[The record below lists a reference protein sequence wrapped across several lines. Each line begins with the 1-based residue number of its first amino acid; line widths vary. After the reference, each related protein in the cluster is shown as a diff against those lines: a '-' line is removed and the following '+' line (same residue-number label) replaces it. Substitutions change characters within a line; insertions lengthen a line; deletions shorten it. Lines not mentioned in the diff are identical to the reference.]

1 MPDQPQDRVKDRVVV
16 ITGASAGIGAAL
28 AEIVARRGDT
38 PVLTARNRAA
48 LADVAARCRTRA
60 DVLVADVTRRADV
73 EAVVSATLQARGRID
88 VWVNNAGRGITSLVS
103 QLTDQDF
110 DEMMTVNVKSVLYGM
125 QAVLPHFRERRRGHI
140 INISSMLGRL
150 PFVPFRSIYS
160 AAKHAVNALTA
171 NLRLELADEFPDI
184 AVSAVHPGIV
194 ATAFGTNALHG
205 GPDSRQLPGAQS
217 AEEVATI
224 IADTMNSRQADIYTR
239 PEARQSVA
247 AYYTAEDMAA
257 VERQSMLRVRR

>member
-1 MPDQPQDRVKDRVVV
+1 MGEPSQDRIVV

-28 AEIVARRGDT
+28 AELLARRGDI
-38 PVLTARNRAA
+38 PVLVARNRAA
-48 LADVAARCRTRA
+48 LEEVAARCAGRA
-60 DVLVADVTRRADV
+60 DAHVADVTRREDL
-73 EAVVSATLQARGRID
+73 EAVVSATLRSRGHID
-88 VWVNNAGRGITSLVS
+88 VWVNNAGRGITRLVS

-125 QAVLPHFRERRRGHI
+125 QVVLPHFRERRRGHI
-140 INISSMLGRL
+140 INVSSMLGRL

-171 NLRLELADEFPDI
+171 NLRLELCDEFPDI
-184 AVSAVHPGIV
+184 VVSGVHPGIV
-194 ATAFGTNALHG
+194 ATAFGSNALHG
-205 GPDSRQLPGAQS
+205 GPDSRNLPGAQS
-217 AEEVATI
+217 AEEVAAI
-224 IADTMNSRQADIYTR
+224 IADTMNTRQADVYTR

-247 AYYTAEDMAA
+247 AYFAAEDMAA

>member
-1 MPDQPQDRVKDRVVV
+1 MATQPQDRVVV

-28 AEIVARRGDT
+28 AEIVARRGDL
-38 PVLTARNRAA
+38 PVLAARNRPA
-48 LADVAARCRTRA
+48 LEEVAARCQGRA
-60 DVLVADVTRRADV
+60 VVHVADVTRRADLD
-73 EAVVSATLQARGRID
+73 AVVAATLRARGRID
-88 VWVNNAGRGITSLVS
+88 VWVNNAGRGISRLVS

-184 AVSAVHPGIV
+184 VVSAVHPGIV
-194 ATAFGTNALHG
+194 ATGFGSNALHG
-205 GPDSRQLPGAQS
+205 GPDSRRLPGAQS
-217 AEEVATI
+217 AEEVATV
-224 IADTMNSRQADIYTR
+224 IADTMDSRQADVYTR

-247 AYYTAEDMAA
+247 AYFAADDMAA
-257 VERQSMLRVRR
+257 LERQSMLRVRR